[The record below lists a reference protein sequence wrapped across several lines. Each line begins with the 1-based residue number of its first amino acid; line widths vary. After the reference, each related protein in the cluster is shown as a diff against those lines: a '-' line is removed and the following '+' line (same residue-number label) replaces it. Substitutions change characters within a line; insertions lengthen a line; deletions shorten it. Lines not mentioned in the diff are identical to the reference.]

1 MRNLPR
7 LLSESDEIF
16 SVLST
21 IPVLLEERIFC
32 RTDGRPVALI
42 LQMTGRARIVNHQ
55 RFEYVRCFIV
65 LKYKKHF
72 SLWQGQEAG
81 ELRQHTKATQFTC
94 YGYLY

>member
-1 MRNLPR
+1 M
-7 LLSESDEIF
+7 SESTSYMKKS

-72 SLWQGQEAG
+72 S
-81 ELRQHTKATQFTC
+81 
-94 YGYLY
+94 